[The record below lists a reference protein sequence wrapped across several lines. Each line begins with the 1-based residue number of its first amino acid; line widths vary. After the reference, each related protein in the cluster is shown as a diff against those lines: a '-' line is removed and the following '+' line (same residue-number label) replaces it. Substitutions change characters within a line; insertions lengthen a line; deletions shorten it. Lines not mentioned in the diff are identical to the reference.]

1 MKIIFFLLLSINL
14 LASTAQDIYNEA
26 LQNEEIS
33 GDFKKAKEL
42 YQKIIATYVQEPEFV
57 ARAMYK
63 IAFIS
68 ELYGDNTTAENYYNA
83 IISKY
88 GNYGGLKILSAK
100 GIYRITQG
108 KSYGNTFDM
117 NKVKSE
123 EKKEEQKNE
132 TKTDVVKKEEQKD
145 PFANDKYRVGK
156 TGDYHVLFMG
166 ENKIIPFKDIKGSG
180 ASNLDILD
188 IKPTTSQIEITGKKI
203 GYCEIMVKTAEQESL
218 IDSFVI
224 DSTNLNV
231 KDFYLIKGEK
241 KKLFIKD
248 MVGIVLDNDNINV
261 KAANGEL
268 LIEALKEGDV
278 IITVEIKNNLGNY
291 KVNIPLKVLKP
302 YDKTMFV
309 NLKLLETHT
318 IKFENISS
326 TTVTNQGIVDIKQNG
341 NEIKLTATSIGE
353 TTVIFYGSDGA
364 QLKYSI
370 KTKDK

>member
-1 MKIIFFLLLSINL
+1 MKIIFFLLLTINL
-14 LASTAQDIYNEA
+14 LASSAQELYNEA
-26 LQNEEIS
+26 LQNEEIN

-42 YQKIIATYVQEPEFV
+42 YQKVIANYVQEQEFV
-57 ARAMYK
+57 ARSMYK
-63 IAFIS
+63 IAFIA

-88 GNYGGLKILSAK
+88 SNYGGLKILAAK

-108 KSYGNTFDM
+108 KSYGNAFDM
-117 NKVKSE
+117 SKIKTE
-123 EKKEEQKNE
+123 EKKEEQKTE

-145 PFANDKYRVGK
+145 PFANDKYRFGK
-156 TGDYHVLFMG
+156 IGDYHILFMG

-188 IKPTTSQIEITGKKI
+188 IKPTTSQIEITGKKT
-203 GYCEIMVKTAEQESL
+203 GYCEIMVKTADQENL

-224 DSTNLNV
+224 DSANLNV

-248 MVGIVLDNDNINV
+248 MVGIILDNDNINV

-268 LIEALKEGDV
+268 IVEALKEGDV
-278 IITVEIKNNLGNY
+278 IITVEIKNNSGNY
-291 KVNIPLKVLKP
+291 KVNIPLKVLKS

-309 NLKLLETHT
+309 NLKLLETQ
-318 IKFENISS
+318 IVKFDNISS

-341 NEIKLTATSIGE
+341 NEIKLTATSVGE

-370 KTKDK
+370 KIKDK

>member
-1 MKIIFFLLLSINL
+1 MKIIFFLLLTINL
-14 LASTAQDIYNEA
+14 LASTAQELYTEA
-26 LQNEEIS
+26 LQNEEIN

-42 YQKIIATYVQEPEFV
+42 YQKIIANYVQEQEFV
-57 ARAMYK
+57 ARSMYK
-63 IAFIS
+63 IAFIA

-88 GNYGGLKILSAK
+88 GNYGGLKILAAK
-100 GIYRITQG
+100 GIHRITQG
-108 KSYGNTFDM
+108 KSYGNAFDM
-117 NKVKSE
+117 NKVKSD
-123 EKKEEQKNE
+123 EKKEEQKTE
-132 TKTDVVKKEEQKD
+132 TKPEVVKKEEQKD
-145 PFANDKYRVGK
+145 PFINDKYRVGK
-156 TGDYHVLFMG
+156 TGDYHILFMG

-188 IKPTTSQIEITGKKI
+188 IKPTTSQIEITGKKT
-203 GYCEIMVKTAEQESL
+203 GYCEIMVKTADQENL

-224 DSTNLNV
+224 DSSNLNV

-248 MVGIVLDNDNINV
+248 MVGIILDNDNINV

-268 LIEALKEGDV
+268 IVEALKEGDV
-278 IITVEIKNNLGNY
+278 VITVEIKNNLGSY
-291 KVNIPLKVLKP
+291 KVNIPLKVLKS

-309 NLKLLETHT
+309 NLKLLETQ
-318 IKFENISS
+318 IVKFDNVSS

-353 TTVIFYGSDGA
+353 TTIIFYGSDGS

-370 KTKDK
+370 KIKDK